1 MALPTASIA
10 FRMPI
15 ITPATLDDAPAMH
28 ALQMRAFAEEGR
40 RLQRYDIPPLTET
53 VESVRAHIRDQTA
66 LTARADGTIVG
77 CVRGITV
84 DGVCTIRALVVDPA
98 HHGQGIGSAL
108 LAALERALPGVAR
121 FDLTT
126 NPVMER
132 NVPFYERHGYRV
144 TEITQHSPT
153 ITLAQMSK
161 RVAPPVAGAP
171 DPR

>member
-1 MALPTASIA
+1 MST
-10 FRMPI
+10 
-15 ITPATLDDAPAMH
+15 ITRATPDDAAAMH

-40 RLQRYDIPPLTET
+40 RLQRVDIPPLTET
-53 VESVRAHIRDQTA
+53 LDSIADHIRSETA
-66 LTARADGTIVG
+66 LVARADGAIVG
-77 CVRGITV
+77 CVRGISI

-98 HHGQGIGSAL
+98 HHGRGIGSAL

-161 RVAPPVAGAP
+161 RVA
-171 DPR
+171 